1 MSIKDIQEKLRQKAA
16 SAPVSIDD
24 KKPEIL
30 DYSKLPIDELQKR
43 YDILEKWMKLHKDHP
58 KFYIAQ
64 VRLKQMNVVL
74 AKKIKM

>member
-1 MSIKDIQEKLRQKAA
+1 MSILDIQEKLRQKAA
-16 SAPVSIDD
+16 AAPVKSDY

-30 DYSKLPIDELQKR
+30 DYSRLDIAELQKR

-58 KFYIAQ
+58 RFYVAQ